1 MPVNF
6 NRIRWEKK
14 IITMLLDL
22 STALWNERCT
32 LVQVANANTN
42 EIRYRQ
48 KAWEYCMEIIN
59 SQWKL
64 PHNCM
69 HLLQRDEKYFRT
81 TQLLN
86 VQTWYDNI
94 MTAINHSDR
103 KHATIL
109 SDIRE
114 SFVRDESTK
123 NMKRT
128 VKKIVRETADE
139 VVRVSRSFQQN
150 FFYFTFGRP
159 SLGK

>member
-1 MPVNF
+1 M
-6 NRIRWEKK
+6 
-14 IITMLLDL
+14 
-22 STALWNERCT
+22 
-32 LVQVANANTN
+32 NANTN

-48 KAWEYCMEIIN
+48 KSWEYCMEISN

-64 PHNCM
+64 PHDSM
-69 HLLQRDEKYFRT
+69 HLLKRDENYFRT
-81 TQLLN
+81 TELLN

-94 MTAINHSDR
+94 TTAINHSDR

-114 SFVRDESTK
+114 FFVSDDATK

-128 VKKIVRETADE
+128 VKKIVRDTADG
-139 VVRVSRSFQQN
+139 VAKVTRSFQQQHFN
-150 FFYFTFGRP
+150 FTFGRP